1 MAPVHKLAIAAPNL
15 PTISQLGARQRSV
28 LQVSAGGSVSQYEDE
43 SGVVANLQISTMADG
58 EVGDK
63 GDEHSNMSEIP
74 GDNGETS
81 EPEPD
86 GSAPLTPTRYAPG
99 WLVE

>member
-1 MAPVHKLAIAAPNL
+1 M
-15 PTISQLGARQRSV
+15 
-28 LQVSAGGSVSQYEDE
+28 SAGGSESQYEDE
-43 SGVVANLQISTMADG
+43 SGIVANLQISTTADG

-81 EPEPD
+81 EPDPD
-86 GSAPLTPTRYAPG
+86 GSAPLTPTRYATG
-99 WLVE
+99 WLVVVGQSVSQSVSQWCRWSVS